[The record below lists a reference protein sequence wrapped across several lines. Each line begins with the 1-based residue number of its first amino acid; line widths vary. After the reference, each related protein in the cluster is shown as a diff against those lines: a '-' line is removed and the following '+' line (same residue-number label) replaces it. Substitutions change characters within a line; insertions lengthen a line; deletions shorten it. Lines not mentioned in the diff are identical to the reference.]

1 MSISTLAAR
10 NGLKGQTLRKQ
21 YKEKISDYRNW
32 EQLEH
37 AEEYMLFPNNFGKD
51 MSLDETCLSNG
62 EVYTV
67 LTNKAAHGGKGA
79 LAAMVRGVASDTVS
93 AILKMVP
100 REIRRKVETVT
111 TDLSSAMMLTV
122 RTAFPKAKL
131 INDRFH
137 VQQLMTDAI
146 DQMRIAFRW
155 VVIEEEN
162 KAIKEHRAKRKAVHT
177 RAEKDLIGEWEPER
191 MDNGETKPQIMAR
204 SRHIIL
210 MHKSKWNVQQKE
222 RAEILFQMFPDL
234 EKAYN
239 LYLDLVDIFNKKSK
253 PGVARLKL
261 ARWYNDVEA
270 FGYDGFSKVIETFE
284 NHNDTIIN
292 YFEDRLTKCIS
303 RVIQCKN
310 QGFQDSVQGRGG
322 HQVLHV
328 QTRHTL
334 FLISRPANRENPLTR
349 NKHKMLITVAVLF
362 HHHLSDKQF
371 GSTYE

>member
-21 YKEKISDYRNW
+21 YKEKISDYRRW
-32 EQLEH
+32 EQLDH
-37 AEEYMLFPNNFGKD
+37 AGEYMLFPDNFAGD

-93 AILKMVP
+93 EILKKVP
-100 REIRRKVETVT
+100 RELRRRVETVT

-122 RTAFPKAKL
+122 RNVFPKAKL

-137 VQQLMTDAI
+137 VQQLMTEAI
-146 DQMRIAFRW
+146 DQMRIACRW
-155 VVIEEEN
+155 AVLAEEN
-162 KAIKEHRAKRKAVHT
+162 KAIKEHRAKRKAAHT

-191 MDNGETKPQIMAR
+191 MANGETRPQIMAR
-204 SRHIIL
+204 SKHIIL
-210 MHKSKWNVQQKE
+210 MHRSKWNAQQQA

-253 PGVARLKL
+253 PGVARLNL
-261 ARWYNDVEA
+261 ARWYNSVEA
-270 FGYDGFSKVIETFE
+270 FGYDGFSRVIETFE

-292 YFEDRLTKCIS
+292 YFEDRLTNASAESFNAKIKAF
-303 RVIQCKN
+303 RTQ
-310 QGFQDSVQGRGG
+310 FRGVG
-322 HQVLHV
+322 DIRFFMYRLA
-328 QTRHTL
+328 TL
-334 FLISRPANRENPLTR
+334 YS
-349 NKHKMLITVAVLF
+349 
-362 HHHLSDKQF
+362 
-371 GSTYE
+371 